1 MEITLDD
8 EQKKE
13 LLVFLRYIKSY
24 GSDTAY
30 TNLYY
35 YGGSV
40 DYYDNQIRSGTGKII
55 KSYPSID
62 KVVGELI
69 DQINLDDVEF
79 ESEND
84 SNHVEIE
91 FFSSEKKIVITVYET
106 VYDTEP
112 ASTSGSISELE
123 NDDLNDLKEKGVML
137 VEVSYN
143 GGGDSGFI
151 DENMEVD
158 SKETVKVSAGI
169 ENICYNILQ
178 EFGGWEINEGSQGRI
193 TFDFQSD
200 EYSVNHEWNTERQRV
215 AHEETITL

>member
-1 MEITLDD
+1 MEITLND

-13 LLVFLRYIKSY
+13 LSVFLRYIKSY

-30 TNLYY
+30 TNIYY
-35 YGGSV
+35 YGGMV

-55 KSYPSID
+55 KTYPSID
-62 KVVGELI
+62 KVVSELI

-112 ASTSGSISELE
+112 ASASGSISELE
-123 NDDLNDLKEKGVML
+123 NDDLNDLKEKGITL
-137 VEVSYN
+137 VEITYN
-143 GGGDSGFI
+143 GGGDSGYI
-151 DENMEVD
+151 DEDMGVD

-169 ENICYNILQ
+169 ENVCYNILQ
-178 EFGGWEINEGSQGRI
+178 EFGGWEINEGSQGKI
-193 TFDFQSD
+193 TFDFVSD
-200 EYSVNHEWNTERQRV
+200 NYSVYHEWNTEREQV

>member
-1 MEITLDD
+1 MEITLNH

-13 LLVFLRYIKSY
+13 LLVFLKYIKSY

-30 TNLYY
+30 SNLHY

-40 DYYDNQIRSGTGKII
+40 DYYDNEIRSGLGKII
-55 KSYPSID
+55 KTYPSIV

-69 DQINLDDVEF
+69 DQIDLDDVEF

-91 FFSSEKKIVITVYET
+91 FFSSEKKIMITVYET

-123 NDDLNDLKEKGVML
+123 NDDLNDLKEKGVTL
-137 VEVSYN
+137 VEITYN

-151 DENMEVD
+151 DEDMEVD

-169 ENICYNILQ
+169 ENVCYNILQ
-178 EFGGWEINEGSQGRI
+178 EFGGWEINEGSQGKI
-193 TFDFQSD
+193 TFDFVSD
-200 EYSVNHEWNTERQRV
+200 N
-215 AHEETITL
+215 